1 MKKNPTPVAS
11 KAAANA
17 SYLELFFPIH
27 YIVGITIEDVLRSGM
42 LTRQQT
48 CILWLIRAQGE
59 GGRSM
64 RRKEIERSL
73 AAWFEITSS
82 AVSKALRGLAREP
95 LKMITISED
104 PDSGREKIVHLT
116 AHGERFLER
125 AIDNGNALMQ
135 WMTDQLSAEEIESG
149 IHFLTRVSEIFAKL
163 PASGGGLVELI
174 PGIKSAQ
181 PLAGGE
187 NSP

>member
-1 MKKNPTPVAS
+1 MTNKPQQDAA

-42 LTRQQT
+42 LSRQQT

-59 GGRSM
+59 DGRTM
-64 RRKEIERSL
+64 RRKDIERSL

-82 AVSKALRGLAREP
+82 AVSKALRGLARDP
-95 LKMITISED
+95 LNMITISED
-104 PDSGREKIVHLT
+104 PSSGREKLVHLT
-116 AHGERFLER
+116 AHGERFLGR

-135 WMTDQLSAEEIESG
+135 WMTEQLSEEEIDNG
-149 IHFLTRVSEIFAKL
+149 LHFLTRVSEIFQQL
-163 PASGGGLVELI
+163 PPSGGGLVDRI
-174 PGIKSAQ
+174 PGIKPARPVADPSART
-181 PLAGGE
+181 
-187 NSP
+187 

>member
-1 MKKNPTPVAS
+1 MKKNPKSLAR

-42 LTRQQT
+42 LSRQQT

-59 GGRSM
+59 DGRTM
-64 RRKEIERSL
+64 RRKDIERALS
-73 AAWFEITSS
+73 AWFEITSS

-95 LKMITISED
+95 LRMITISED
-104 PDSGREKIVHLT
+104 PSSGREKLVHLT

-135 WMTDQLSAEEIESG
+135 WMTDQLSEEEIESG
-149 IHFLTRVSEIFAKL
+149 IHFLTRVSEIFGEL
-163 PASGGGLVELI
+163 PPSGGGLVGLI
-174 PGIKSAQ
+174 PGIKAAR
-181 PLAGGE
+181 PRADGE
-187 NSP
+187 ETP

>member
-1 MKKNPTPVAS
+1 MKKNSQQAAQ

-27 YIVGITIEDVLRSGM
+27 YIVGITIEDVLRSDM

-48 CILWLIRAQGE
+48 CILWLIRAQGVD
-59 GGRSM
+59 GRTM

-82 AVSKALRGLAREP
+82 AVSKALRALAREP
-95 LKMITISED
+95 LNMITISED
-104 PDSGREKIVHLT
+104 PASGREKLVQLT
-116 AHGERFLER
+116 VQGERFLER

-135 WMTDQLSAEEIESG
+135 WMTDQLSDEEIDNG
-149 IHFLTRVSEIFAKL
+149 IHFLTRVSEIFAQL
-163 PASGGGLVELI
+163 PPSGGDLVDRI
-174 PGIKSAQ
+174 PGIKPARPGSA
-181 PLAGGE
+181 AKGA
-187 NSP
+187 S